1 MQIVHIYFLLVPAT
15 LLALFA
21 GLVLAMLLNDW
32 RAARRDGVLAL
43 GMILLSAAVM
53 LGGIWVVVSS

>member
-1 MQIVHIYFLLVPAT
+1 MEIARIYLLLVPAA

-21 GLVLAMLLNDW
+21 GLVLAMLIRDW

-43 GMILLSAAVM
+43 GMVLGSAAVM
-53 LGGIWVVVSS
+53 LAALWVVV

>member
-1 MQIVHIYFLLVPAT
+1 MEIARIYLLLVPAA

-21 GLVLAMLLNDW
+21 GMVLAMLIHDW

-43 GMILLSAAVM
+43 GMVLGSAAVM
-53 LGGIWVVVSS
+53 LAALWVVV